1 MKLFARAAVGFCL
14 FFCMLCPMFA
24 ADDAAVARAR
34 MELNKIQGLV
44 ISGVLPPM
52 RLQQAKDALAD
63 AEDEAVIRNTLFQR
77 DVTVEQAENMVTIAA
92 KRLERSQRAFDE
104 RQKLVDAGIVARS
117 EMEELAASLDRARNE
132 QEWARKRLEF
142 ARELEQLAKNE
153 QEVMRQLA
161 ASNSGAFQG
170 GGGLVQHFVGSNSFN
185 VTEFPTIEKAFE
197 KRFAHDLP
205 ISAMGETEVHKALGF
220 DHRNRVDIALTPD
233 QPEGLW
239 LRQYLTAHNI
249 PFYAFRSAVPGKA
262 TGAHIHI
269 GPPSTRYLASKPG
282 SSPTR
287 SGF

>member
-1 MKLFARAAVGFCL
+1 
-14 FFCMLCPMFA
+14 
-24 ADDAAVARAR
+24 

-63 AEDEAVIRNTLFQR
+63 AEDEAVIRNTLFQK
-77 DVTVEQAENMVTIAA
+77 DVTVEEAENMVTVAA

-104 RQKLVDAGIVARS
+104 RQKLVDAGIVAKR
-117 EMEELAASLDRARNE
+117 EMDEVAASLDRARSE
-132 QEWARKRLEF
+132 QEWARKRVEF
-142 ARELEQLAKNE
+142 AQELEQLAKTE
-153 QEVMRQLA
+153 QEAMRKLGA
-161 ASNSGAFQG
+161 ANSSAFQG
-170 GGGLVQHFVGSNSFN
+170 NGGLVQHFIGSNAFSM
-185 VTEFPTIEKAFE
+185 TKFPIIEKAFE
-197 KRFAHDLP
+197 KKFAHDLP

-239 LRQYLTAHNI
+239 LRQYLTSHNI

-269 GPPSTRYLASKPG
+269 GPPSTRYLASKAG